1 MAMKFKSPSA
11 IDLQSV
17 GGELGLK
24 LSNADAAAMRA
35 LMAPLLH
42 SYEFLE
48 AAPNALPTLKYP
60 RRTHHFPEDK
70 DNPFRAW
77 YVKTS
82 IEGASSGPLAGRT
95 VAIKDVIFI
104 AGVPMMNGASI
115 MDGFVPDFD
124 ATVVTRV
131 LDAGAMI
138 TGKAACEYLCVSGGS
153 STAST
158 GVIENPRKAGYSTG
172 GSSSGCAALIAG
184 GHVDMAIG
192 SDQAGS
198 VRAPAS
204 LTGICGM
211 KATFGLVP
219 FTGAVSQEVC
229 IDHLGPMTANVADN
243 ALLLEVLAGHDG
255 YDGRQQ
261 ELAIHKYT
269 AALGRGVQGLKI
281 GVVSEGFGQ
290 PASDKDVDLCVHAA
304 AARLASMG
312 ATVVEVS
319 IPEHTTGIAV
329 WAGIIADG
337 LWQTLKLSGLGS
349 NYRGLYSPAQ
359 FDYLEH
365 WTRRL
370 AETPA
375 NVRILVMLGKYL
387 ERYHGRY
394 YVKAKNLGFQLRAAY
409 DSALA
414 ECDLLLMPTTQRKS
428 QSVPKTLDGLR
439 DEEVFAL
446 SFVNIENTCQF
457 DVTGH
462 PAISI
467 PCGLRD
473 GLPIGLM
480 LVAKHFDEPTIYRAA
495 HAFEQS
501 EKWEEM

>member
-1 MAMKFKSPSA
+1 MKFKPPSA
-11 IDLQSV
+11 SDLQSV
-17 GGELGLK
+17 GSELGLQ
-24 LSNADAAAMRA
+24 LSAADAAAMCK
-35 LMAPLLH
+35 LMAPLIH
-42 SYEFLE
+42 GFEFLE
-48 AAPNALPTLKYP
+48 AAPNALPGLKYP
-60 RRTHHFPEDK
+60 RRKFHFPDHK
-70 DNPFRAW
+70 DNPLNAW

-82 IEGASSGPLAGRT
+82 IEGARSGPLASRT

-131 LDAGAMI
+131 LDAGGTI

-172 GSSSGCAALIAG
+172 GSSSGCAALVAG
-184 GHVDMAIG
+184 GQVDMAIG

-204 LTGICGM
+204 LSGICGM

-219 FTGAVSQEVC
+219 FTGAISQEFC

-261 ELAIHKYT
+261 ELRIHKYT
-269 AALGRGVQGLKI
+269 EALGRGVQRMKI

-290 PASDKDVDLCVHAA
+290 PASDTDVDLCVRAA
-304 AARLASMG
+304 AARLARMG
-312 ATVVEVS
+312 ATVAEVS
-319 IPEHTTGIAV
+319 IPEHTTGLAV
-329 WAGIIADG
+329 WAGIIVDG
-337 LWQTLKLSGLGS
+337 LWQSLKLSGLGS
-349 NYRGLYSPAQ
+349 NFRGRYSPAQ
-359 FDYLEH
+359 FDYLEQ
-365 WTRRL
+365 WTRRF

-375 NVRILVMLGKYL
+375 NVQILVMLGKYL

-409 DSALA
+409 DAALA
-414 ECDLLLMPTTQRKS
+414 DCDLLLMPTTQSKS
-428 QSVPKTLDGLR
+428 QPVPKTLEGLSV
-439 DEEVFAL
+439 EEVFAL
-446 SFVNIENTCQF
+446 TFINVENTCQF
-457 DVTGH
+457 DVSGH
-462 PAISI
+462 PAMSI

-480 LVAKHFDEPTIYRAA
+480 LVAKHFDEPAIYRAA

-501 EKWEEM
+501 EDWQQM